1 MDFIDLPVS
10 WTEYLRNIR
19 FYEVKNN
26 IKPKA
31 ENLIYLD
38 FYNKYCAEDNTEQ
51 AKYQKTYK
59 EKNKEEI
66 KQRAK
71 ERYLKNKEKFKEYR
85 NKYYLNNKEKI
96 LKQQKEYRLSKL

>member
-38 FYNKYCAEDNTEQ
+38 FYNKYCAEDPTKQ
-51 AKYQKTYK
+51 AEYQKTYK
-59 EKNKEEI
+59 EKHKEKI
-66 KQRAK
+66 KQRARERYLKIK
-71 ERYLKNKEKFKEYR
+71 ESQKKYYLKNKEKINAKRRE
-85 NKYYLNNKEKI
+85 YYLNNKIK
-96 LKQQKEYRLSKL
+96 